1 MKTRR
6 KGSVGQGV
14 FLILFGLS
22 FLAAYLFCLLSD
34 KSSLRSE
41 PEYIPFVTIAF
52 VLPTIV
58 FSFLGVDDL
67 RWGITTKKVIKH
79 GRKGTCVIKEFRTA
93 YRKSGVFMDVTYKDD
108 NGNTQEYSAHIDDK
122 ALNALHVGI
131 TLECLIYGK
140 DCYIDVQELKVIDK
154 DLAETEEK
162 PLI

>member
-1 MKTRR
+1 M
-6 KGSVGQGV
+6 
-14 FLILFGLS
+14 
-22 FLAAYLFCLLSD
+22 
-34 KSSLRSE
+34 
-41 PEYIPFVTIAF
+41 IPLVTIAF
-52 VLPTIV
+52 ILPTVV
-58 FSFLGVDDL
+58 FNYFGVDDL
-67 RWGITTKKVIKH
+67 RWGITTNKVIKH

-93 YRKSGVFMDVTYKDD
+93 YRRSGVFMDVTYKDD

-122 ALNALHVGI
+122 ALNAVHVGM

>member
-6 KGSVGQGV
+6 KGSIGQGV
-14 FLILFGLS
+14 FFILFGLF
-22 FLAAYLFCLLSD
+22 FLGAYLVCLLHE

-41 PEYIPFVTIAF
+41 PQMIPFVTIAF
-52 VLPTIV
+52 ILPTVV
-58 FSFLGVDDL
+58 FGFFGVDDL

-93 YRKSGVFMDVTYKDD
+93 YRRSGVFMDVTYKDD

-122 ALNALHVGI
+122 ALNSVHVGM

-154 DLAETEEK
+154 DLAETEE
-162 PLI
+162 